1 MAGSHEGTEVAAE
14 AEDAQREKVG
24 IYHSVIQTQHLIN
37 TRCHKVYLP
46 LTLFYYTIAFRST
59 RIPKVNYDDVEKRI
73 KIRQQTR
80 LR

>member
-24 IYHSVIQTQHLIN
+24 IYHSVIQTPHLIN

-46 LTLFYYTIAFRST
+46 LTLF
-59 RIPKVNYDDVEKRI
+59 
-73 KIRQQTR
+73 
-80 LR
+80 